1 VKTSIKKLP
10 KSKLE
15 LKIEV
20 PVEEFDKFYQ
30 RAIFLLG
37 KDIKLTGFRK
47 GKIPSEILE
56 KEIGKEK
63 ILEKATEEAIRE
75 IYLKAVFE
83 NKIEVL
89 GKPKIEILKL
99 APKNPFEFKIV
110 VYVFP
115 EIKLPDYKKIASEKE
130 KKEISVSEEEIKETL
145 SFLQRS
151 KAKFTPKDLPAEK
164 GDFIEI
170 EYASP
175 QIEGG
180 RKIKD
185 RFFLGKGGFLAGF
198 EEKLEGMKKDE
209 ERNFSLKI
217 PENHFQKSL
226 AGKEISFK
234 VKIISAQKVEIPELT
249 DEFIKSLGKFKDLPD
264 LKKSIFEG
272 IQAEKK
278 KTELERI
285 RNEILTEIIENSEFE
300 MPEILIEQEKNRY
313 LEELKIRI
321 PRIFKIDF
329 QQYLSQIKKTEEEL
343 KNSYQKT
350 AEREIKKA
358 LILKEIK
365 KKEKVIASE
374 DEVLKMANE
383 ILSNFTLE
391 EAKKI
396 DPKILKGYTR
406 ERIEDEKVL
415 NFLESLTK

>member
-1 VKTSIKKLP
+1 VKISIKKLP

-130 KKEISVSEEEIKETL
+130 RKEISVSEEEIKETL

-151 KAKFTPKDLPAEK
+151 RAKFTPKDLPAEK

-234 VKIISAQKVEIPELT
+234 VKIISVQKVEIPELT

-321 PRIFKIDF
+321 PKIFKIDF

-374 DEVLKMANE
+374 DEVSKMANE
-383 ILSNFTLE
+383 ILSNFTLK

-396 DPKILKGYTR
+396 DPKILKEYTR

>member
-1 VKTSIKKLP
+1 MKTSIKKLP

-249 DEFIKSLGKFKDLPD
+249 DEFIKSLGKFKDLSD

-321 PRIFKIDF
+321 PKIFKIDF

>member
-1 VKTSIKKLP
+1 MKTSIKKLP

-249 DEFIKSLGKFKDLPD
+249 DEFIKSLGKFKDLSD

-272 IQAEKK
+272 IQTEKK

-321 PRIFKIDF
+321 PKIFKIDF